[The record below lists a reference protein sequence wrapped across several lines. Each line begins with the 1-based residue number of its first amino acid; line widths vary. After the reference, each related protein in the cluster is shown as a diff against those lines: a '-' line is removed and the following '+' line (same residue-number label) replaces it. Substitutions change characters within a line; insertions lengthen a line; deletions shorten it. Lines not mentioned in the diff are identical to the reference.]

1 MEKTYYE
8 FLPRTTVDSILSGLY
23 GVFSGYAPLVKNLAI
38 EFSISRSKLWKIIGE
53 KNLVAGQ
60 ETVLREIAQELKR
73 NNG

>member
-1 MEKTYYE
+1 M
-8 FLPRTTVDSILSGLY
+8 
-23 GVFSGYAPLVKNLAI
+23 AI